1 MKTKSLGK
9 NKEVKTPS
17 GNENAQI
24 TTTEAQKKQNFKD
37 KKKIKRND
45 KKK

>member
-37 KKKIKRND
+37 KKKKEN